1 MLTEV
6 LDLQQPESVSLVE
19 EVKAVGEIQQSLD
32 EYAMLNQYQ
41 HPVVEEEE
49 VVNPYRFLI
58 DPTGEDEYDR

>member
-41 HPVVEEEE
+41 HPVVEEE
-49 VVNPYRFLI
+49 VVENPYKFLI
-58 DPTGEDEYDR
+58 DPTGEDEDDR